1 MSLTEKRQTRKEEM
15 FHLIDQQIQSG
26 LSQIQFCKNQQMS
39 IATFSYWRQQY
50 LSQKNKKNKKNKKEE
65 NNPPSSNHFIP
76 IKIKTPLQNNCP
88 IEIQLPNKIIL
99 RCKDWSSRQLPTLIS
114 ELQKIEFT
122 PKGSC

>member
-50 LSQKNKKNKKNKKEE
+50 LSQKNKKNKKNKKDVAEDIVALMR
-65 NNPPSSNHFIP
+65 SMVMF
-76 IKIKTPLQNNCP
+76 
-88 IEIQLPNKIIL
+88 
-99 RCKDWSSRQLPTLIS
+99 
-114 ELQKIEFT
+114 
-122 PKGSC
+122 